1 VQGLDALLIERS
13 PDFLVI
19 LDAEM
24 RVVRASAGLRSAVPL
39 VAAGEDFLRS
49 LDDASQAR
57 LRQSLSLHHDAT
69 FSLSLELVHRGR
81 ERLIST
87 TYRFFGVE
95 RPYLAAVG
103 RESATS
109 SELVDQ
115 VDVLRR
121 RYHESVSQLAS
132 LTGRLRELAMIDSL
146 TGVLNRRA
154 FLDHADGEWVRHRRH
169 NHALACAMIDVD
181 GFKNINDTFGHAAG
195 DAVLQHIGALV
206 RATLRASDLPAR
218 LGGDEFIA
226 LMPETNLDGAR
237 ATAERLLSR
246 VAARPLTVLDQNFAT
261 TLSIGVASA
270 DGCDTLEELMAQ
282 ADRAMYRA
290 KKEGRARVCTAL
302 PAAPPA
308 KAGGT

>member
-19 LDAEM
+19 LDAGL
-24 RVVRASAGLRSAVPL
+24 RVVRASAGLKSAVPL
-39 VAAGEDFLRS
+39 VSPGEEFGRS
-49 LDDASQAR
+49 LDDPSQER
-57 LRQSLSLHHDAT
+57 LHKSLSMHHDAS
-69 FSLSLELVHRGR
+69 FSLSLELTHRGR
-81 ERLIST
+81 ERLIT
-87 TYRFFGVE
+87 TAYRFFGVE
-95 RPYLAAVG
+95 RPYLAGVG
-103 RESATS
+103 RESTS

-169 NHALACAMIDVD
+169 SHALSCLMVDVD

-195 DAVLQHIGALV
+195 DAVLQHIGALL

-226 LMPETNLDGAR
+226 LMPETDLQGAM
-237 ATAERLLSR
+237 ATAERLLGR
-246 VAARPLTVLDQNFAT
+246 VVSRPLTILDQSLGA
-261 TLSIGVASA
+261 TLSIGVATA
-270 DGCDTLEELMAQ
+270 EGCNSLEELMAR
-282 ADRAMYRA
+282 ADKALYRA
-290 KKEGRARVCTAL
+290 KREGRARVCQ
-302 PAAPPA
+302 AA
-308 KAGGT
+308 